1 LLAAAAARLKI
12 PFDRQKVR
20 ATHADF
26 RAQDPDIR
34 LWLFVLQAYGYVL
47 LRLGRRDLAMAAM
60 RHVVALDTDDQ
71 TKTRTLPQVIERAGA
86 DD

>member
-1 LLAAAAARLKI
+1 
-12 PFDRQKVR
+12 
-20 ATHADF
+20 
-26 RAQDPDIR
+26 
-34 LWLFVLQAYGYVL
+34 